1 TVKLLIQG
9 THLKNVWSKRILS
22 TTLDSQRAAA
32 MVSECLGPGA
42 RVPWRRSDEALR
54 VNVGGVRRR
63 LSARALARFPGTRLG
78 RLQAAASEEQAR
90 RLCDDYDAAARE
102 FYFDRHPGFFLS
114 LLHFYRTGR
123 LHVLDEQCVFA
134 FGQEADYWGL
144 GESALATCCRARY
157 LERRVARP
165 RVWDED
171 SDTLSSVGP
180 CPEEIS
186 DVQRELA
193 HYRAVRCGRL
203 RRRLWLTMEN
213 PGYSLPSK
221 LFSCVSI
228 GVVLASIAAMCI
240 HSLPEYQAREAAAA
254 VAAVAAGRR
263 AEGLRDDPVLRHL
276 EYFCIAWFSFEVSS
290 RLLLAPST
298 RNFFCHPLNLIDI
311 VSVLPFYLTLLA
323 GVALRDQGGAGGEEL
338 GDLGKVVQV
347 FRLMRIF
354 RVLKLA
360 RHSTGLRSLGAT
372 LKHSYREVGILLLYL
387 AVGVSVFSCVAYTAE
402 KEEDVGFD
410 TIPACW
416 WWGTVSMTTVGYGDV
431 VPVTVA
437 GKLAASGCILGGI
450 LVVALPITIIF
461 NKFSHFY
468 RRQKALE
475 AAVRNSDHWEFEDLL
490 SSVDGVSEASLE
502 TSRETSQEGR
512 SEDLEAQ
519 ATSGPPNSQV
529 Y

>member
-1 TVKLLIQG
+1 
-9 THLKNVWSKRILS
+9 
-22 TTLDSQRAAA
+22 
-32 MVSECLGPGA
+32 MVSESPGGL
-42 RVPWRRSDEALR
+42 WRPGLPGEALN

-63 LSARALARFPGTRLG
+63 LSPRALAQFPDTRLG

-90 RLCDDYDAAARE
+90 QLCDDYDPSKRE
-102 FYFDRHPGFFLS
+102 FYFDRHPGFFLC

-123 LHVLDEQCVFA
+123 LHVLEELCVFA
-134 FGQEADYWGL
+134 FGQEAEYWGL
-144 GESALATCCRARY
+144 GDCFLAACCSGRY
-157 LERRVARP
+157 HERRLERHRRS
-165 RVWDED
+165 WDEE
-171 SDTLSSVGP
+171 SDVSSVDTSP
-180 CPEEIS
+180 DEIS
-186 DVQRELA
+186 DFNQDLQR
-193 HYRAVRCGRL
+193 YRAVRCGQL
-203 RRRLWLTMEN
+203 RKRLWLTMEN

-228 GVVLASIAAMCI
+228 GVVLVSIAAMCI
-240 HSLPEYQAREAAAA
+240 HSLPEYQDHDEDDVA
-254 VAAVAAGRR
+254 VAHPLL
-263 AEGLRDDPVLRHL
+263 LRL
-276 EYFCIAWFSFEVSS
+276 EYFCIAWFSFEVAS
-290 RLLLAPST
+290 RLLLAPSLP
-298 RNFFCHPLNLIDI
+298 RFFRHPLNLIDI
-311 VSVLPFYLTLLA
+311 VSVLPFYLTLL
-323 GVALRDQGGAGGEEL
+323 VSVML
-338 GDLGKVVQV
+338 GRSSKLGSMGKVVQV

-387 AVGVSVFSCVAYTAE
+387 AVGVSVFSGVAYTAE

-475 AAVRNSDHWEFEDLL
+475 AAVRNSDQQ
-490 SSVDGVSEASLE
+490 EASLSVDASSTE
-502 TSRETSQEGR
+502 EGPSQASNETSQEGNFPEPR
-512 SEDLEAQ
+512 PRASDLARM
-519 ATSGPPNSQV
+519 S
-529 Y
+529 

>member
-1 TVKLLIQG
+1 MLMLLVRG
-9 THLKNVWSKRILS
+9 THFENNWSKLIPPAP
-22 TTLDSQRAAA
+22 LDAT
-32 MVSECLGPGA
+32 VSEPPVPDSGEPDSG
-42 RVPWRRSDEALR
+42 VPWRRSDEALR

-78 RLQAAASEEQAR
+78 RLQAAKSEEQAR

-123 LHVLDEQCVFA
+123 LHVLDELCVFA

-144 GESALATCCRARY
+144 GENALAACCRARY

-165 RVWDED
+165 RAWDED
-171 SDTLSSVGP
+171 SDTPSSVDP
-180 CPEEIS
+180 NPDEIS

-193 HYRAVRCGRL
+193 RYGAARCGRL

-254 VAAVAAGRR
+254 VATVAAGRS
-263 AEGLRDDPVLRHL
+263 AEDVRDDPVLRRL

-323 GVALRDQGGAGGEEL
+323 SVALGGNNHGGTSGEEL
-338 GDLGKVVQV
+338 GHLGKVVQV

-387 AVGVSVFSCVAYTAE
+387 AVGVSVFSGVAYTAE

-431 VPVTVA
+431 VPVTLA

-468 RRQKALE
+468 QRQKALE
-475 AAVRNSDHWEFEDLL
+475 AAVRNSGHREFEDLL
-490 SSVDGVSEASLE
+490 SSVDGVSDASLE

-512 SEDLEAQ
+512 SADLEAPSESPKPQ
-519 ATSGPPNSQV
+519 I

>member
-1 TVKLLIQG
+1 
-9 THLKNVWSKRILS
+9 
-22 TTLDSQRAAA
+22 
-32 MVSECLGPGA
+32 MVSESPGPGA
-42 RVPWRRSDEALR
+42 TVLWRRSDEALS

-102 FYFDRHPGFFLS
+102 FYFDRHPGFFLG
-114 LLHFYRTGR
+114 LLHFYRTGH
-123 LHVLDEQCVFA
+123 LHVLDELCVFA
-134 FGQEADYWGL
+134 FGQEAEYWGL

-157 LERRVARP
+157 QERRVARP
-165 RVWDED
+165 RAWDED
-171 SDTLSSVGP
+171 SDAPSSVDP
-180 CPEEIS
+180 NPAEIS

-193 HYRAVRCGRL
+193 RYGAARCGRL

-254 VAAVAAGRR
+254 VAAVAAGRS
-263 AEGLRDDPVLRHL
+263 AEDVRDDPVLRRL

-290 RLLLAPST
+290 RLLLAPSP

-311 VSVLPFYLTLLA
+311 VSVLPFYLTLMA
-323 GVALRDQGGAGGEEL
+323 GAALGDQGGAGGEDL

-372 LKHSYREVGILLLYL
+372 LKVGPLRPGRGLE
-387 AVGVSVFSCVAYTAE
+387 GGRCSH
-402 KEEDVGFD
+402 G
-410 TIPACW
+410 
-416 WWGTVSMTTVGYGDV
+416 
-431 VPVTVA
+431 A
-437 GKLAASGCILGGI
+437 G
-450 LVVALPITIIF
+450 
-461 NKFSHFY
+461 
-468 RRQKALE
+468 
-475 AAVRNSDHWEFEDLL
+475 
-490 SSVDGVSEASLE
+490 
-502 TSRETSQEGR
+502 
-512 SEDLEAQ
+512 
-519 ATSGPPNSQV
+519 
-529 Y
+529 

>member
-1 TVKLLIQG
+1 MLMLPVQG
-9 THLKNVWSKRILS
+9 THFDTHCSKLLLPSPLGGR
-22 TTLDSQRAAA
+22 RVAA
-32 MVSECLGPGA
+32 MVSESPEPGA
-42 RVPWRRSDEALR
+42 GVPWRRSDEALR

-78 RLQAAASEEQAR
+78 RLQAAATEEQAR

-102 FYFDRHPGFFLS
+102 FYFDRHPGFFLG

-123 LHVLDEQCVFA
+123 LHVLDELCVFA

-144 GESALATCCRARY
+144 GEGALAACCRARY

-165 RVWDED
+165 RAWDED
-171 SDTLSSVGP
+171 SDTPSSVDP
-180 CPEEIS
+180 YPDEIS

-193 HYRAVRCGRL
+193 RYGAARCGRL

-254 VAAVAAGRR
+254 VAAVAAGRS
-263 AEGLRDDPVLRHL
+263 AEDVRDDPVLRRL

-323 GVALRDQGGAGGEEL
+323 GAAL
-338 GDLGKVVQV
+338 GDLSKVVQV

-387 AVGVSVFSCVAYTAE
+387 AVGVSVFSGVAYTAE
-402 KEEDVGFD
+402 KEEHVGFD

-475 AAVRNSDHWEFEDLL
+475 AAVRNSGHQEFEDVL

-512 SEDLEAQ
+512 SADLEAQ
-519 ATSGPPNSQV
+519 DPRGPPASQL

>member
-1 TVKLLIQG
+1 
-9 THLKNVWSKRILS
+9 
-22 TTLDSQRAAA
+22 
-32 MVSECLGPGA
+32 MVSESPGPGA
-42 RVPWRRSDEALR
+42 RVPWRRRDEALR

-102 FYFDRHPGFFLS
+102 FYFDRHPGFFLG

-123 LHVLDEQCVFA
+123 LHVLDELCVFA

-144 GESALATCCRARY
+144 GESALAACCRARY

-165 RVWDED
+165 RDWDED
-171 SDTLSSVGP
+171 SDTPSSVDP
-180 CPEEIS
+180 CPDEIS

-193 HYRAVRCGRL
+193 RYGAARCGRL

-254 VAAVAAGRR
+254 VAAVAAGRGL
-263 AEGLRDDPVLRHL
+263 EGVRDDPVLRHL

-323 GVALRDQGGAGGEEL
+323 GMALGDRGSASGEDL

-372 LKHSYREVGILLLYL
+372 LKVGPL
-387 AVGVSVFSCVAYTAE
+387 GPE
-402 KEEDVGFD
+402 RG
-410 TIPACW
+410 
-416 WWGTVSMTTVGYGDV
+416 
-431 VPVTVA
+431 A
-437 GKLAASGCILGGI
+437 GERGGG
-450 LVVALPITIIF
+450 
-461 NKFSHFY
+461 
-468 RRQKALE
+468 RRQ
-475 AAVRNSDHWEFEDLL
+475 
-490 SSVDGVSEASLE
+490 
-502 TSRETSQEGR
+502 
-512 SEDLEAQ
+512 
-519 ATSGPPNSQV
+519 
-529 Y
+529 

>member
-1 TVKLLIQG
+1 
-9 THLKNVWSKRILS
+9 
-22 TTLDSQRAAA
+22 
-32 MVSECLGPGA
+32 MVSESPRAGA
-42 RVPWRRSDEALR
+42 PWRRRDEALR
-54 VNVGGVRRR
+54 VNVGGVRRL
-63 LSARALARFPGTRLG
+63 LSACALARFPGTRLG
-78 RLQAAASEEQAR
+78 RLQAARSEEQAR
-90 RLCDDYDAAARE
+90 GLCDDYDAAARE
-102 FYFDRHPGFFLS
+102 FYFDRHPGFFLG

-123 LHVLDEQCVFA
+123 LHVLDELCVFA
-134 FGQEADYWGL
+134 FSQEADYWGL
-144 GESALATCCRARY
+144 GEGALAACCRARY
-157 LERRVARP
+157 LERRVGRP
-165 RVWDED
+165 RAWDED
-171 SDTLSSVGP
+171 SDAPSSVDP
-180 CPEEIS
+180 CPDEIS

-193 HYRAVRCGRL
+193 SYGAARCGRL

-240 HSLPEYQAREAAAA
+240 HSLPEYQAHEAAAA
-254 VAAVAAGRR
+254 VAAVAAARGANEAHQDR
-263 AEGLRDDPVLRHL
+263 VLQRL

-290 RLLLAPST
+290 RLLLAPNT
-298 RNFFCHPLNLIDI
+298 RSFFCHPLNLIDI

-323 GVALRDQGGAGGEEL
+323 GAILGDKGGAGGEDY

-387 AVGVSVFSCVAYTAE
+387 AVGVSVFSGVAYTAE
-402 KEEDVGFD
+402 KEEDVGFN

-431 VPVTVA
+431 VPVTVL

-475 AAVRNSDHWEFEDLL
+475 AAVRNSGHREFEDLL
-490 SSVDGVSEASLE
+490 SSIDGVSEESLE
-502 TSRETSQEGR
+502 TSRETS
-512 SEDLEAQ
+512 
-519 ATSGPPNSQV
+519 
-529 Y
+529 

>member
-1 TVKLLIQG
+1 
-9 THLKNVWSKRILS
+9 
-22 TTLDSQRAAA
+22 
-32 MVSECLGPGA
+32 MVSESPGPGT

-102 FYFDRHPGFFLS
+102 FYFDRHPGFFLG
-114 LLHFYRTGR
+114 LLHFYRTGH
-123 LHVLDEQCVFA
+123 LHVLDELCVFA

-157 LERRVARP
+157 LERRVVRP
-165 RVWDED
+165 RAWDED
-171 SDTLSSVGP
+171 SDTPSSVDP
-180 CPEEIS
+180 CPDEIS

-193 HYRAVRCGRL
+193 RYGAARCGRL

-254 VAAVAAGRR
+254 VAAVAAGRG
-263 AEGLRDDPVLRHL
+263 AEGVRDDPVLRRL

-323 GVALRDQGGAGGEEL
+323 GAALRDRGGASGEEL

-372 LKHSYREVGILLLYL
+372 LKVRALRPGWGLL
-387 AVGVSVFSCVAYTAE
+387 GRGCNH
-402 KEEDVGFD
+402 G
-410 TIPACW
+410 
-416 WWGTVSMTTVGYGDV
+416 
-431 VPVTVA
+431 A
-437 GKLAASGCILGGI
+437 G
-450 LVVALPITIIF
+450 
-461 NKFSHFY
+461 
-468 RRQKALE
+468 
-475 AAVRNSDHWEFEDLL
+475 
-490 SSVDGVSEASLE
+490 
-502 TSRETSQEGR
+502 
-512 SEDLEAQ
+512 
-519 ATSGPPNSQV
+519 
-529 Y
+529 

>member
-1 TVKLLIQG
+1 
-9 THLKNVWSKRILS
+9 
-22 TTLDSQRAAA
+22 
-32 MVSECLGPGA
+32 MVSECPGRGA
-42 RVPWRRSDEALR
+42 GVPWRRSDEALR
-54 VNVGGVRRR
+54 VNVGGVRRC

-90 RLCDDYDAAARE
+90 RLCDDYDATARE
-102 FYFDRHPGFFLS
+102 FYFDRHPGFFLG

-123 LHVLDEQCVFA
+123 LHVLDELCVFA

-144 GESALATCCRARY
+144 GESALAACCRGRY

-165 RVWDED
+165 RAWDED
-171 SDTLSSVGP
+171 SDTPSSVDP
-180 CPEEIS
+180 CPDEIS

-193 HYRAVRCGRL
+193 RYGAARCGRL

-254 VAAVAAGRR
+254 VAAVAAGRS
-263 AEGLRDDPVLRHL
+263 AEEARDDDPVLRRL

-323 GVALRDQGGAGGEEL
+323 GVALGDRRGAGGEEL

-387 AVGVSVFSCVAYTAE
+387 AVGVSVFSGVAYTAE

-431 VPVTVA
+431 VPVTVV

-475 AAVRNSDHWEFEDLL
+475 AAVRNSDHRHFEDLL

-502 TSRETSQEGR
+502 TSREASREGQFA
-512 SEDLEAQ
+512 DLETQ
-519 ATSGPPNSQV
+519 PPGEPPDSGR

>member
-1 TVKLLIQG
+1 
-9 THLKNVWSKRILS
+9 
-22 TTLDSQRAAA
+22 
-32 MVSECLGPGA
+32 MVSESPGDGA

-90 RLCDDYDAAARE
+90 RLCDDYDATAHE
-102 FYFDRHPGFFLS
+102 FYFDRHPGFFLG

-123 LHVLDEQCVFA
+123 LHVLDELCVFA

-144 GESALATCCRARY
+144 GENALATCCRARY

-165 RVWDED
+165 RAWDED
-171 SDTLSSVGP
+171 SDAPSSVDPNPG
-180 CPEEIS
+180 EIS

-193 HYRAVRCGRL
+193 RYGAARCGRL

-240 HSLPEYQAREAAAA
+240 HSLPEYQAREAEAAL
-254 VAAVAAGRR
+254 AAVAAGRS
-263 AEGLRDDPVLRHL
+263 AEEARDDPVLRRL

-311 VSVLPFYLTLLA
+311 VSVLPFYLTLVA
-323 GVALRDQGGAGGEEL
+323 GAALGGQGGAGGEEL
-338 GDLGKVVQV
+338 GYLGKVVQV

-372 LKHSYREVGILLLYL
+372 LKVGRLRP
-387 AVGVSVFSCVAYTAE
+387 G
-402 KEEDVGFD
+402 
-410 TIPACW
+410 
-416 WWGTVSMTTVGYGDV
+416 WGSGG
-431 VPVTVA
+431 
-437 GKLAASGCILGGI
+437 SGC
-450 LVVALPITIIF
+450 
-461 NKFSHFY
+461 
-468 RRQKALE
+468 
-475 AAVRNSDHWEFEDLL
+475 DHWA
-490 SSVDGVSEASLE
+490 G
-502 TSRETSQEGR
+502 
-512 SEDLEAQ
+512 
-519 ATSGPPNSQV
+519 
-529 Y
+529 

>member
-1 TVKLLIQG
+1 
-9 THLKNVWSKRILS
+9 
-22 TTLDSQRAAA
+22 
-32 MVSECLGPGA
+32 MVSESPGPSA

-102 FYFDRHPGFFLS
+102 FYFDRHPGFFLG
-114 LLHFYRTGR
+114 LLHFYRTGH
-123 LHVLDEQCVFA
+123 LHVLDELCVFA

-157 LERRVARP
+157 LERRVTRP
-165 RVWDED
+165 RAWDED
-171 SDTLSSVGP
+171 SDTPSSVDP
-180 CPEEIS
+180 CPDEIS

-193 HYRAVRCGRL
+193 RYGAARCGRL

-221 LFSCVSI
+221 LFSFDGLGHHDWLRGVPGAEKQADAAFRLLQERKCPVS
-228 GVVLASIAAMCI
+228 AAMCI

-254 VAAVAAGRR
+254 VAAVAAGRSP
-263 AEGLRDDPVLRHL
+263 EGVRDDPVLRRL

-323 GVALRDQGGAGGEEL
+323 GVALRDRGGAGGEEL

-372 LKHSYREVGILLLYL
+372 LKVGGGGFGEVGVTAGRVSRGPSRSAVSRLRIPGVHFNRRSFWYL
-387 AVGVSVFSCVAYTAE
+387 FPRG
-402 KEEDVGFD
+402 
-410 TIPACW
+410 
-416 WWGTVSMTTVGYGDV
+416 
-431 VPVTVA
+431 
-437 GKLAASGCILGGI
+437 
-450 LVVALPITIIF
+450 
-461 NKFSHFY
+461 
-468 RRQKALE
+468 
-475 AAVRNSDHWEFEDLL
+475 
-490 SSVDGVSEASLE
+490 
-502 TSRETSQEGR
+502 EGENR
-512 SEDLEAQ
+512 GRA
-519 ATSGPPNSQV
+519 
-529 Y
+529 

>member
-1 TVKLLIQG
+1 
-9 THLKNVWSKRILS
+9 
-22 TTLDSQRAAA
+22 
-32 MVSECLGPGA
+32 MVSESPGPGA
-42 RVPWRRSDEALR
+42 RVPWRRSDEPLH

-63 LSARALARFPGTRLG
+63 LSARSLARFPGTRLG

-102 FYFDRHPGFFLS
+102 FYFDRHPGFFLG
-114 LLHFYRTGR
+114 LLHFYRTGH
-123 LHVLDEQCVFA
+123 LHVLDELCVFA

-165 RVWDED
+165 RAWDED
-171 SDTLSSVGP
+171 SDAPSSVDPSPG
-180 CPEEIS
+180 EIS

-193 HYRAVRCGRL
+193 RYGAARCGRL

-254 VAAVAAGRR
+254 MAAVAAGRS
-263 AEGLRDDPVLRHL
+263 AEEVRDDDPGLRRL

-311 VSVLPFYLTLLA
+311 VSVLPFYLTLVA
-323 GVALRDQGGAGGEEL
+323 GAALGNQGGASGEEL
-338 GDLGKVVQV
+338 GDLSKVVQV

-372 LKHSYREVGILLLYL
+372 LKVGPPRP
-387 AVGVSVFSCVAYTAE
+387 GCGS
-402 KEEDVGFD
+402 
-410 TIPACW
+410 
-416 WWGTVSMTTVGYGDV
+416 
-431 VPVTVA
+431 A
-437 GKLAASGCILGGI
+437 GSGC
-450 LVVALPITIIF
+450 
-461 NKFSHFY
+461 NH
-468 RRQKALE
+468 
-475 AAVRNSDHWEFEDLL
+475 AAGSQANLQAGCVQAH
-490 SSVDGVSEASLE
+490 SEWKRHPLY
-502 TSRETSQEGR
+502 
-512 SEDLEAQ
+512 Q
-519 ATSGPPNSQV
+519 A
-529 Y
+529 

>member
-1 TVKLLIQG
+1 MLLVQG
-9 THLKNVWSKRILS
+9 THFENHRTKVIFPTAVGGWHS
-22 TTLDSQRAAA
+22 AV
-32 MVSECLGPGA
+32 MVSESPGPAAGI
-42 RVPWRRSDEALR
+42 PWRQRDEALR

-63 LSARALARFPGTRLG
+63 LSACAVARFPCTRLG
-78 RLQAAASEEQAR
+78 RLQAALSEEQAR
-90 RLCDDYDAAARE
+90 RLCDDYDAASRE

-123 LHVLDEQCVFA
+123 LHVLDELCVFA
-134 FGQEADYWGL
+134 FSQEADYWGL
-144 GESALATCCRARY
+144 SEGALAACCRARY
-157 LERRVARP
+157 LERCVARP
-165 RVWDED
+165 RAWDED
-171 SDTLSSVGP
+171 SDTPSSVDP
-180 CPEEIS
+180 CPDEIS

-193 HYRAVRCGRL
+193 RYGAARCGRL

-254 VAAVAAGRR
+254 VAAVAAGRSVE
-263 AEGLRDDPVLRHL
+263 EGRDDPVLRRL

-323 GVALRDQGGAGGEEL
+323 GAALGDRGGASGEEL

-387 AVGVSVFSCVAYTAE
+387 AVGVSVFSGVAYTAE

-475 AAVRNSDHWEFEDLL
+475 AAVRNSGHREFEDLL
-490 SSVDGVSEASLE
+490 SSVDGASEASLE
-502 TSRETSQEGR
+502 TSRDTSFEGK
-512 SEDLEAQ
+512 SADLEAQ
-519 ATSGPPNSQV
+519 NPSEPPNSRV

>member
-1 TVKLLIQG
+1 
-9 THLKNVWSKRILS
+9 
-22 TTLDSQRAAA
+22 
-32 MVSECLGPGA
+32 MVSESPGPGS
-42 RVPWRRSDEALR
+42 RVPWRPRDEALR
-54 VNVGGVRRR
+54 VNVGGVRRL

-90 RLCDDYDAAARE
+90 RLCDDYDAVARE
-102 FYFDRHPGFFLS
+102 FYFDRHPGFFLG
-114 LLHFYRTGR
+114 LLHFYRTGH
-123 LHVLDEQCVFA
+123 LHVLDELCVFA

-144 GESALATCCRARY
+144 GENALATCCRARY
-157 LERRVARP
+157 LERRVTRP
-165 RVWDED
+165 RAWDED
-171 SDTLSSVGP
+171 SDAPSSVDP
-180 CPEEIS
+180 CPDEIS

-193 HYRAVRCGRL
+193 RYGAARCGRL

-254 VAAVAAGRR
+254 VAAVAAGRS
-263 AEGLRDDPVLRHL
+263 AEDVRDDPVLRRL

-323 GVALRDQGGAGGEEL
+323 GAALGDRRGASGEEL

-387 AVGVSVFSCVAYTAE
+387 AVGVSVFSGVAYTAE
-402 KEEDVGFD
+402 EENVGFD

-431 VPVTVA
+431 VPETVA

-475 AAVRNSDHWEFEDLL
+475 AAVRSSGQRSFEDLL
-490 SSVDGVSEASLE
+490 SSVDGVSEVSLE
-502 TSRETSQEGR
+502 TSRETSQEGQ
-512 SEDLEAQ
+512 STDLETQ
-519 ATSGPPNSQV
+519 APCEPAKPQS